1 MKRDVTAGEEK
12 NLELW
17 KKEVKVMVD
26 LDHHRI
32 VKLRDFDSQA
42 FMEKFNGK
50 KVPVVFL
57 ALEFVENGELFT
69 LLGGSEPFKEEY
81 ARLYFSQILEGI

>member
-1 MKRDVTAGEEK
+1 MSSKCKLARHKDGTLCAIKLMKRDVTVAGEEK

-26 LDHHRI
+26 LDHPRI

-42 FMEKFNGK
+42 FMEKFSGK

-57 ALEFVENGELFT
+57 AL
-69 LLGGSEPFKEEY
+69 
-81 ARLYFSQILEGI
+81 

>member
-1 MKRDVTAGEEK
+1 MKRDVTVAGEEK

-26 LDHHRI
+26 LDHPRI

-42 FMEKFNGK
+42 FMEKFSGK

-57 ALEFVENGELFT
+57 AL
-69 LLGGSEPFKEEY
+69 
-81 ARLYFSQILEGI
+81 